1 MFRMNQMEIYA
12 KYLPHRCLK
21 TKIRQAIMSGC
32 AGFCAKARNSASER
46 VSRAGFCIKIEN
58 AASDPGGH
66 AAF

>member
-1 MFRMNQMEIYA
+1 
-12 KYLPHRCLK
+12 
-21 TKIRQAIMSGC
+21 MSGC

>member
-1 MFRMNQMEIYA
+1 MFERNSARKTRLFMFQMNQMEIYA

-32 AGFCAKARNSASER
+32 AGFC
-46 VSRAGFCIKIEN
+46 IKIEN